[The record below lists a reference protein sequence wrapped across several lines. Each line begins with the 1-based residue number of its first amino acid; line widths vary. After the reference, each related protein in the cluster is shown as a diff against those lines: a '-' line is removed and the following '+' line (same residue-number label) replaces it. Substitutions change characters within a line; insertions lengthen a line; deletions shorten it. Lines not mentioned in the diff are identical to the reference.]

1 MQKAVLKVKELGVP
15 PEGFESGKVSDEKA
29 FQIWDEWIEAVV
41 SIQMPVTWEETEILI
56 KCCPTEHMA
65 GVEWTLLHC
74 IESVSTKIEETERY
88 RTLIEQCN
96 SDMMK
101 QLFKLR
107 LDCWTGDALTQ
118 RE

>member
-1 MQKAVLKVKELGVP
+1 MQQAVCTVQELGAP
-15 PEGFESGKVSDEKA
+15 PEGFESGKVSDEKT
-29 FQIWDEWIEAVV
+29 FQIWDEWIEAVA
-41 SIQMPVTWEETEILI
+41 SIRMPVTWEEAEILI

-74 IESVSTKIEETERY
+74 IESVSKTEETEETERY

-107 LDCWTGDALTQ
+107 LDALTQ